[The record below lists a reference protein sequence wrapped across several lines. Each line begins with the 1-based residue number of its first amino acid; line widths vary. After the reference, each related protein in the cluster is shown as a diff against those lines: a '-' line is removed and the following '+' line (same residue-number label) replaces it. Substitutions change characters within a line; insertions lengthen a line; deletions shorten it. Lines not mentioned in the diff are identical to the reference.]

1 MIMCL
6 CTQIVDKIN
15 LVCCKCKY
23 SRKGKRELN
32 QKEICPNCRCELNDI
47 GSKIAIPKKRDK
59 KRWNELQTLIDNTEY
74 FEICQC

>member
-1 MIMCL
+1 MCL
-6 CTQIVDKIN
+6 CKQIVDSIN

-32 QKEICPNCRCELNDI
+32 QQETCPNCRSKLNDI

-59 KRWNELQTLIDNTEY
+59 KRWNELQALIDSTEH
-74 FEICQC
+74 FEVCQC